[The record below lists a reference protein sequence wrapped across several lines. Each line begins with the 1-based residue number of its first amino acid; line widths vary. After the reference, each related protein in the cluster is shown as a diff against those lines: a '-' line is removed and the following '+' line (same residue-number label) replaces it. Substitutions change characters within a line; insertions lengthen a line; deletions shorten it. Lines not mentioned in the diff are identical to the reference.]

1 MAQITSL
8 NFNDTPCILKVAI
21 CLRNRKE
28 REKIKENEMQ
38 ENVAIVS
45 SGPSANL
52 SMSIFVQSLNERLVI
67 R

>member
-1 MAQITSL
+1 MTHPVFWKSQ
-8 NFNDTPCILKVAI
+8 FVYAI
-21 CLRNRKE
+21 EKE